1 MKRLILIGMLC
12 SMLMGC
18 GGRHFVHNTL
28 TQGQVNQVH
37 FDCQYR
43 AEMMSHRYSDP
54 FVAAMDKYEN
64 FGNCMRANGF
74 VEMKK

>member
-1 MKRLILIGMLC
+1 MNRIFLILLGC
-12 SMLMGC
+12 SMLVGC

-28 TQGQVNQVH
+28 DQAQVNKVA
-37 FDCQYR
+37 FDCRYR

-54 FVAAMDKYEN
+54 FVAALDQYEN